1 MFNKIKKLFANKLY
15 RSIAL
20 VLVILIAGP
29 ELMMG
34 YELMALLE
42 FLGPSTFVLIHL
54 AGVKL
59 YLIKLK
65 NAFMSF
71 EKHSLCYRPKA
82 SHIIAMPALIIHY
95 LPERSIVLGFLSL
108 ISICCIHMFVMA

>member
-1 MFNKIKKLFANKLY
+1 MFNKINQLFANKLY

-54 AGVKL
+54 AGIKL
-59 YLIKLK
+59 YLVRLK
-65 NAFMSF
+65 NAFMRF
-71 EKHSLCYRPKA
+71 ERHSLCYRAKA
-82 SHIIAMPALIIHY
+82 SHIIDMPALIIHY
-95 LPERSIVLGFLSL
+95 LPERSFVLVFLSL
-108 ISICCIHMFVMA
+108 VSICCIHMFVMA

>member
-95 LPERSIVLGFLSL
+95 LPEHSIVLGFLSL

>member
-1 MFNKIKKLFANKLY
+1 MFNKIRQLFANKLY
-15 RSIAL
+15 KTIAL

-54 AGVKL
+54 AGLML
-59 YLIKLK
+59 YLERLK
-65 NAFMSF
+65 NAFMNF
-71 EKHSLCYRPKA
+71 EKHSLCYRPMT
-82 SHIIAMPALIIHY
+82 SHIIEMPALIIHF
-95 LPERSIVLGFLSL
+95 LPERSLVLGSISL
-108 ISICCIHMFVMA
+108 VSICCVHMIVMA

>member
-1 MFNKIKKLFANKLY
+1 MINKIKQLFANKVY

-54 AGVKL
+54 AGIKL
-59 YLIKLK
+59 YMVRLK
-65 NAFMSF
+65 NAFMNF

-82 SHIIAMPALIIHY
+82 SHIITMPALVIHY
-95 LPERSIVLGFLSL
+95 LPERSIVMGFLSL
-108 ISICCIHMFVMA
+108 VSICCVHMFMMA

>member
-82 SHIIAMPALIIHY
+82 SYIIAMPALIIHY

>member
-1 MFNKIKKLFANKLY
+1 MLNKIKKLFANKLY

-95 LPERSIVLGFLSL
+95 LPERSIVLGFLSS
-108 ISICCIHMFVMA
+108 ISICCIHMFVIA